1 MKTLFF
7 YSVYYKSEA
16 RAVHILN
23 VKVVIFSLIL
33 AAGGTLN
40 ITEKSEMNTNA
51 RSFSL
56 RNQMP

>member
-7 YSVYYKSEA
+7 NSVYYKSIA
-16 RAVHILN
+16 RAADILN
-23 VKVVIFSLIL
+23 VKVVIFSLIFL
-33 AAGGTLN
+33 AGGTLD